1 MHKNNLHIEEYD
13 FPKLSKVYPPLK
25 EFLFL
30 NEHNVQ
36 TVNFGFP
43 KAVKA
48 VNTALLMTY
57 YNIKFWQFS
66 DLNLCPPI
74 PGRSDYM
81 HYLND
86 ILAYDFITKN
96 IKILDIGVGATCIY
110 PIIGNALFDWKFVGV
125 DIDID
130 SIHSSQ
136 KIIDKNNL
144 KGAIKLRHQS
154 NKENILHGIFK
165 EDDFFDACMC
175 NPPFYSSK
183 LDAAEANNRKLKGL
197 GIKNDG
203 RNFSGNANE
212 LWYEGGEKAFLHNY
226 LYQSSTYKKQCY
238 WFTSLVSKKE
248 NVESMYDSLN
258 KLDATEIKTIEM
270 SQGNKISRIVAWT
283 FLTSKEREEWA
294 IKSLNKN
301 SN

>member
-1 MHKNNLHIEEYD
+1 MQSGARNNGGARLFRVPPYRNSSSCPEHAYPKVCEKHD
-13 FPKLSKVYPPLK
+13 FLREAQAHAQIRYNLR
-25 EFLFL
+25 
-30 NEHNVQ
+30 HVQ
-36 TVNFGFP
+36 
-43 KAVKA
+43 
-48 VNTALLMTY
+48 
-57 YNIKFWQFS
+57 
-66 DLNLCPPI
+66 
-74 PGRSDYM
+74 
-81 HYLND
+81 
-86 ILAYDFITKN
+86 
-96 IKILDIGVGATCIY
+96 
-110 PIIGNALFDWKFVGV
+110 
-125 DIDID
+125 
-130 SIHSSQ
+130 
-136 KIIDKNNL
+136 
-144 KGAIKLRHQS
+144 RHQS

-258 KLDATEIKTIEM
+258 KLDATEI
-270 SQGNKISRIVAWT
+270 T
-283 FLTSKEREEWA
+283 FPFFIGTPHGA
-294 IKSLNKN
+294 
-301 SN
+301 SNILPTNCL